1 MNDLKTQKKLT
12 ILFDLQKFVD
22 NKQLAKLIVDTEDQY
37 AKNLSDDDLSLV
49 NAAGDASAEN
59 NQKKDEDNRL

>member
-22 NKQLAKLIVDTEDQY
+22 NKQLAKLIADTEDQY
-37 AKNLSDDDLSLV
+37 AKHLSDDDLSLV
-49 NAAGDASAEN
+49 NAAGDVSAEN